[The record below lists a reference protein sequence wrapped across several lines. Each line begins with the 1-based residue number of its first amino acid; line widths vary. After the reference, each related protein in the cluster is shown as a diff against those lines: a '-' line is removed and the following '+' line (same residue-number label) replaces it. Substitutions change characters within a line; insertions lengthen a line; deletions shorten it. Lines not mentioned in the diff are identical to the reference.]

1 MPKLNV
7 GDVELYYETVGQG
20 EPLLFIHGLG
30 SSARDWQL
38 QVDFF
43 AEHYQ
48 VVTFDAR
55 GHGQSDKPPGPYGV
69 PLFAQ
74 DSAGLIK
81 ALHLAPTHVVGVSM
95 GGMMALQLALDA
107 PDLVRSIVV
116 VNSTSEI
123 VARSWRDYV
132 TFFQRLFVTR
142 VLGMR
147 RTGEFLG
154 KRLFPKPEQEELR
167 LMFVERWAEN
177 DKRAYLDAM
186 RGLVGWS
193 VSERLG
199 EIRCPTLVIAA
210 DEDYSPLEVKQ
221 AYTAKIPGA
230 ELVVIEDSRHGT
242 PVDQPE
248 KFNAALLE
256 FLSRQA

>member
-1 MPKLNV
+1 MPRLNI
-7 GDVELYYETVGQG
+7 GDVELYYEIAGQG
-20 EPLLFIHGLG
+20 EPLLFMHGLG
-30 SSARDWQL
+30 SSSRDWQL
-38 QVDFF
+38 QVEFF
-43 AEHYQ
+43 AERYR
-48 VVTFDAR
+48 VVAFDAR
-55 GHGQSDKPPGPYGV
+55 GHGQSGKPPGPYGI

-74 DSAGLIK
+74 DTARLIE
-81 ALHLAPTHVVGVSM
+81 ALDLAPVHVVGVSM

-107 PDLVRSIVV
+107 PDLVRSMTV
-116 VNSTSEI
+116 VNCTPEV
-123 VARSWRDYV
+123 VAHSWRDYV
-132 TFFQRLFVTR
+132 SLFQRLFVTR

-147 RTGEFLG
+147 KTGEFLG
-154 KRLFPKPEQEELR
+154 KRLFPRPEQEELR
-167 LMFVERWAEN
+167 RMFVERWAEN
-177 DKRAYLDAM
+177 DKRAYLDAT

-210 DEDYSPLEVKQ
+210 DEDYSPVEVKR
-221 AYTAKIPGA
+221 AYVAQIPGA

>member
-1 MPKLNV
+1 M
-7 GDVELYYETVGQG
+7 
-20 EPLLFIHGLG
+20 HGLG
-30 SSARDWQL
+30 SSTRDWQL
-38 QVDFF
+38 QVEFF
-43 AEHYQ
+43 AERYR

-55 GHGQSDKPPGPYGV
+55 GHGQSGKPPGPYGV

-74 DSAGLIK
+74 DVARLIE
-81 ALHLAPTHVVGVSM
+81 ALELAPVHAVGVSM

-107 PDLVRSIVV
+107 PDLVRSITV
-116 VNSTSEI
+116 VNSTPEV
-123 VARSWRDYV
+123 VAHSWKDYV
-132 TFFQRLFVTR
+132 SFFQRLFVTR

-147 RTGEFLG
+147 KTGEFLG
-154 KRLFPKPEQEELR
+154 KRLFPRPEQEELR
-167 LMFVERWAEN
+167 RLFVERWAEN
-177 DKRAYLDAM
+177 DKRAYLDAT

-210 DEDYSPLEVKQ
+210 DEDYSPLEVKR
-221 AYTAKIPGA
+221 AYVAQIPGA